1 MLGYPAENL
10 LSKIETVQLPLWFG
24 KFRTPFESIMID
36 KIKDEVSKQFG
47 FCVPVKDYYWLLY
60 GKNGEIDPPAPFESD
75 PHAPLQIDPLKTEQI
90 DPLFRV

>member
-1 MLGYPAENL
+1 MKRIIRINIIFLLGAL
-10 LSKIETVQLPLWFG
+10 LNSCGSKSDPESLLAHKSGQSSKLIVCIQPFG
-24 KFRTPFESIMID
+24 
-36 KIKDEVSKQFG
+36 
-47 FCVPVKDYYWLLY
+47 

>member
-1 MLGYPAENL
+1 MYSL
-10 LSKIETVQLPLWFG
+10 KVRPLKSVDVDG
-24 KFRTPFESIMID
+24 ATLKLKLI
-36 KIKDEVSKQFG
+36 
-47 FCVPVKDYYWLLY
+47 WLLAFECMTLA

>member
-1 MLGYPAENL
+1 LNY
-10 LSKIETVQLPLWFG
+10 VG
-24 KFRTPFESIMID
+24 KNVEKNRFSLQT
-36 KIKDEVSKQFG
+36 
-47 FCVPVKDYYWLLY
+47 